1 MDAERFDKLVRNLSF
16 VSSRRRTLAG
26 LTSGLFA
33 LLHLLPNGDEVAA
46 KKGRRKRHK
55 KRKKRPSCAPDC
67 TDKAC
72 GADGCGG
79 SCGSC
84 GEGESCQDGTC
95 VSDCSPDCT
104 GKTCGDDGCGNS
116 CGTCG
121 SCQECQDGS
130 CVTAPDDTACDDA
143 GGLCLNGTCNPFP
156 NCLPSGN
163 SCGGNPFLCCSATCD
178 IGGSE
183 MCGPSGL
190 DDPCWEDD
198 DCSSN
203 DCVGY
208 RCR

>member
-1 MDAERFDKLVRNLSF
+1 MDDERFDKLVRNLPF
-16 VSSRRRTLAG
+16 LSSRRLA
-26 LTSGLFA
+26 LTCLASGLFA
-33 LLHLLPNGDEVAA
+33 FLPFLPNGDEVAA
-46 KKGRRKRHK
+46 KKRRRKRHK

-67 TDKAC
+67 TDKTC

-84 GEGESCQDGTC
+84 AEGETCQDGTC
-95 VSDCSPDCT
+95 TSDSSPNCT

-121 SCQECQDGS
+121 SCQECQGIS
-130 CVTAPDDTACDDA
+130 CVTAPDDTSCDDA
-143 GGLCLNGTCNPFP
+143 GGLCLNGTCSPFP
-156 NCLPSGN
+156 NCLPAGN
-163 SCGGNPFLCCSATCD
+163 SCGGIPALCCSGTCD

-183 MCGPSGL
+183 LCGPSSF
-190 DDPCWEDD
+190 DDPCWDYD